1 MDKTSIT
8 AGLDADDRT
17 ALSHLYDLAQRCSR
31 TGMPVFS
38 GFYSPR
44 VQQLAHQR
52 LRGDFVM
59 DSFGG
64 YPQAE
69 RQVLCFFP
77 YPDDKWVKGFFP
89 VFAIRIIT
97 ADSACLSHRDYLGAA
112 LGLGLTREAIG
123 DIVVEGDS
131 AVCFCT
137 QPARQLLEREL
148 IQVRRSPVHCEP
160 VEFLDELHIER
171 KFETSACTVSSM
183 RLDCVVS
190 AVTGKSRGTSAQL
203 IAQGLVSVNFQ
214 VQDACAK
221 PVPDGAV
228 LSVRGFGKVQIAQ
241 TGGVSKKGR
250 IHLTIKKYV

>member
-52 LRGDFVM
+52 LHGDFVM

-69 RQVLCFFP
+69 RQVLCFAP
-77 YPDDKWVKGFFP
+77 QQADTGDYPIC
-89 VFAIRIIT
+89 AIRAIT
-97 ADSACLSHRDYLGAA
+97 GDSAYLSHRDYLGAA

-131 AVCFCT
+131 AIYFCT
-137 QPARQLLEREL
+137 PPACKLLEQEL
-148 IQVRRSPVHCEP
+148 VQAARSPLHCRVIDDVAGLQ
-160 VEFLDELHIER
+160 VERRFTE
-171 KFETSACTVSSM
+171 SGCTVSSM

-203 IAQGLVSVNFQ
+203 IARGLVSVNFQ

-228 LSVRGFGKVQIAQ
+228 LSIRGFGKVQIAQ

-250 IHLTIKKYV
+250 IHLTVKKYV